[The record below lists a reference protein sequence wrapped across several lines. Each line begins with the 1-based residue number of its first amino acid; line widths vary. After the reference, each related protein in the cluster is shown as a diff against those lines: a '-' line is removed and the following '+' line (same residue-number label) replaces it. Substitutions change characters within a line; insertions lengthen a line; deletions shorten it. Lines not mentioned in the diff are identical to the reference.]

1 MLNNLYIPPIFTEIM
16 DIFYD
21 QKSPNYIPKRCP
33 QNTPENAFMNG
44 YFYIYCVVKYG
55 NHALGNNEHVKK
67 SSWTQKQTQSQHYCK
82 VIEGPLR
89 I

>member
-1 MLNNLYIPPIFTEIM
+1 MLNTLYIPPIFTEIM

-55 NHALGNNEHVKK
+55 NRALGNNECVKNLLGHK
-67 SSWTQKQTQSQHYCK
+67 NKPNPTIVAK
-82 VIEGPLR
+82 
-89 I
+89 